1 MIMRGELPRNTG
13 TDGDGVAQIEADTLK
28 NARSVRSGS
37 ICAIS
42 PRSPSTSTM
51 APRLRFWK
59 DRDRRPAKCLCT
71 KQKAAGGG
79 SAARRRCR
87 G

>member
-1 MIMRGELPRNTG
+1 MIKRGELPRDTG

-42 PRSPSTSTM
+42 SASALSKR
-51 APRLRFWK
+51 RLAGAQR
-59 DRDRRPAKCLCT
+59 RDV
-71 KQKAAGGG
+71 AAAA
-79 SAARRRCR
+79 SA
-87 G
+87 